1 MSNQFPFSELVTV
14 KGAYLMNLIGKILV
28 GVIFVMSIVFMTLGI
43 VLYSTQ
49 RDWKDKFNKAQDEQR
64 QAKTDNDRL
73 EQRLASLKDEKE
85 RLVVGLEDD
94 IAKLAAENNYLTQE
108 NNRLNMESRDNLEA
122 VSIANQTLTSTQL
135 NMTNLRKDWEETQ
148 KLLEVAKSELH
159 KQFAEMVAETD
170 KARTLAMDLA
180 SLKSTSD
187 VLNKDL
193 ADARYLLTQLGYGD
207 LAPAIYDAHLRD
219 IPPRVSGTITD
230 IRPNGLLEINI
241 GRDDGLLQGH
251 KLHVYRDNQGV
262 QSYLGRI
269 EIIDV
274 KPGVSVGRIMP
285 EYRSGTILRNDNV
298 TAYVSQVTASL

>member
-1 MSNQFPFSELVTV
+1 
-14 KGAYLMNLIGKILV
+14 MNLIGKILV
-28 GVIFVMSIVFMTLGI
+28 GVIFVMSIMFMTLG
-43 VLYSTQ
+43 VVVYMTQ
-49 RDWKDKFNKAQDEQR
+49 RDWKNKFNDAND
-64 QAKTDNDRL
+64 KTSQFQTQNNNL
-73 EQRLASLKDEKE
+73 QNELASLKDEKE
-85 RLVVGLEDD
+85 RLVSELQDD
-94 IAKLAAENNYLTQE
+94 VAKLQAKNIDLSKEND
-108 NNRLNMESRDNLEA
+108 RLNSEASDNQHSVDL
-122 VSIANQTLTSTQL
+122 ANKTLTSTQE
-135 NMTNLRKDWEETQ
+135 NMAELRDDWRSIKKQLETAQ
-148 KLLEVAKSELH
+148 SDLH
-159 KQFAEMVAETD
+159 KLFAELVAATD
-170 KARTLAMDLA
+170 TARILAMDLA

-207 LAPAIYDAHLRD
+207 LAPPVYDAHLRE
-219 IPPRVSGTITD
+219 IPPRVEGTITD

-274 KPGVSVGRIMP
+274 KPGKSVGKIMP
-285 EYRSGTILRNDNV
+285 EYRTGTILRNDYV